1 MARNVEIDGDKITR
15 GENAE
20 TRTDDRSQREI
31 DLVKRLAAM
40 GLDAEKELERY
51 RLEQQKKR
59 TKEKRKEEL
68 ELEKEL
74 AKITKDRLLA
84 TKTAFKELGEG
95 IAKSATRLLDSSI
108 ASVDTAAKL
117 YANYA
122 SSINA
127 RLQGADKTF
136 ESMNRLIVANIGSSQ
151 YLNQKTM
158 LTNLNALVEKGI
170 AYNVEQ
176 RAFLQS
182 VASDIATTFDAANGT
197 LLQLIRIQQADTT
210 AARLGSEARLTRFLN
225 EMFKDTSYLNS
236 TYETVSSLLMDTSS
250 QLSAKSAV
258 EFEYVVQKWLGS
270 LGSVGLSQNTLQQI
284 ATGLNYLGTG
294 NVEGLTGNQSLQ
306 NLLVMSANRAGLSY
320 ADMLSGGI
328 DAATANKLLGG
339 VASLLQ
345 SISSQEGMS
354 QVVKSQYANLFG
366 ITLSDMTAIMQLSS
380 KDLAVI
386 SENLLSYKDSLAELV
401 YQMDQIPSR
410 MHLSERIQN
419 LTDNVMMSIGGN
431 IANNAG
437 AYTAWVINDLI
448 EKATGGIPIATIAG
462 MGTFVDLNA
471 NLNQLVKTGMVG
483 MSAMSQIGTIVGGLR
498 GANNLAALKWG
509 ATEYTARGEGL
520 AALAEGI
527 RKTTSQSAYVGNTDS
542 EGMYQT
548 TVTSARDQ
556 ASKTVT
562 GQKTELTFTEAIE
575 NHIDVKLDTMIEI
588 LRAKGNTE
596 PLQVILSGS
605 SGSVSTFG

>member
-1 MARNVEIDGDKITR
+1 MARNVEIDGDKVTR

-31 DLVKRLAAM
+31 DLMKRLAAM
-40 GLDAEKELERY
+40 GLDAEKEIERY
-51 RLEQQKKR
+51 KLEQQKKR

-95 IAKSATRLLDSSI
+95 IAKSATRLLHSSI

-236 TYETVSSLLMDTSS
+236 TYETVSGLLMDTSS

-380 KDLAVI
+380 KDLSVI

-401 YQMDQIPSR
+401 YQMDQIPGR

-483 MSAMSQIGTIVGGLR
+483 MSAMSQIGTIVGGLT
-498 GANNLAALKWG
+498 GDNNLAALRWG

-596 PLQVILSGS
+596 PLQVILAGS

>member
-31 DLVKRLAAM
+31 DLMKRLAAM
-40 GLDAEKELERY
+40 GLDAEKEIERY
-51 RLEQQKKR
+51 KLEQQKKR

-158 LTNLNALVEKGI
+158 ITNLNALVEKGI

-182 VASDIATTFDAANGT
+182 VASDIATTFNAANGT

-225 EMFKDTSYLNS
+225 EMFKDTSYLNA
-236 TYETVSSLLMDTSS
+236 TYETVSGLLMDTSS

-306 NLLVMSANRAGLSY
+306 NLLVMAANRAGLSY

-328 DAATANKLLGG
+328 DANTANKLLGG

-380 KDLAVI
+380 KDLSVI
-386 SENLLSYKDSLAELV
+386 SENLLSYKDSLEELV
-401 YQMDQIPSR
+401 YQMDQIPGR

-419 LTDNVMMSIGGN
+419 LTENVMMSIGGN

-483 MSAMSQIGTIVGGLR
+483 MSALSQIGTIVGGLT

-520 AALAEGI
+520 AALADGI

-575 NHIDVKLDTMIEI
+575 NHIDVKLNTIIGI
-588 LRAKGNTE
+588 LRAKGDTE
-596 PLQVILSGS
+596 PVKVVISGS
-605 SGSVSTFG
+605 SGSVSTL